1 MSLMIPAL
9 VWDVPG
15 ANSETRIQEQV
26 IYWEVIPGNTGWEQ
40 EVRERRKMTIWAK

>member
-15 ANSETRIQEQV
+15 ADSEIRIREQV
-26 IYWEVIPGNTGWEQ
+26 IYWGGDSRKHWVGAGSE
-40 EVRERRKMTIWAK
+40 REKGR